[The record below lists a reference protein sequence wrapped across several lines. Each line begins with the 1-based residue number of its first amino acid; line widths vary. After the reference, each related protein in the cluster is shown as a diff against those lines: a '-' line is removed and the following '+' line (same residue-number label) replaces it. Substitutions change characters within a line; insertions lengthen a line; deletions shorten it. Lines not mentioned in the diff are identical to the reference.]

1 MGAFTYPRSEP
12 GSSGHQD
19 LVEALN
25 GITQQ
30 LKREVGG
37 LADDA
42 ASKRRSEDE
51 WSVKQTV
58 AHLCDNA
65 HSLHER
71 LFMIINLEQPLLP
84 SWDQFE
90 EFEKRK
96 PDNALLSDLVNEFS
110 VQRSKTVFMLAD
122 LVHWNWAR
130 TGRHEERGRLSIRQ
144 LVDIALEHEA
154 VHVEQIRSAVAAVA

>member
-12 GSSGHQD
+12 GSGGHED
-19 LVEALN
+19 LIEALN
-25 GITQQ
+25 AITQQ
-30 LKREVGG
+30 LKIEVDGI
-37 LADDA
+37 ADA
-42 ASKRRSEDE
+42 AATTRRSDDE
-51 WSVKQTV
+51 WSLKQIA

-65 HSLHER
+65 RSLHER

-96 PDNALLSDLVNEFS
+96 PDDALLSDLVNEFS
-110 VQRSKTVFMLAD
+110 VQRSETVYMLAD

-144 LVDIALEHEA
+144 LIDLALEHEA
-154 VHVEQIRSAVAAVA
+154 AHIEQVRACRAAVA